1 MQQGKQQVEGLQSR
15 ALALV
20 ENQNFQRLVIAVIIL
35 NGIVLGL
42 ETSDLAMALAG
53 PVLLTIDKLC
63 LGFFVVE
70 LLIKIYAQRRRFH
83 KDGWNVFDFLVVAV
97 SLVPDQAG
105 LAVLRSLRVLR
116 VLRMISILPSM
127 RRVVG
132 AMLHALP
139 GVSSV
144 AGIIAIVFYVG
155 AVMSTKLFGH
165 EFPDMFGHMGAS
177 LYTLFQVM
185 TLEGWS
191 EDVVR
196 PVMEVYPHAWLFFV
210 PFILVTTYTVI
221 NLVVGIIVGA
231 MEDRA
236 IEEGSR
242 QDPAVVLTK
251 LEKRLEEVDAKL
263 ERLLNEKSGFGR

>member
-1 MQQGKQQVEGLQSR
+1 MHQGEQQLEGLQSR

-42 ETSDLAMALAG
+42 ETSELAMSLAG
-53 PVLLTIDKLC
+53 PVLLTLDKLC
-63 LGFFVVE
+63 LSFFVVE

-116 VLRMISILPSM
+116 VLRMISVLPSM

-155 AVMSTKLFGH
+155 SVMSTKLFGQA
-165 EFPDMFGHMGAS
+165 FPDMFGNMGAS

-196 PVMEVYPHAWLFFV
+196 PVMEVYPYAWLFFV

-236 IEEGSR
+236 IEEGTR
-242 QDPAVVLTK
+242 QDPAVVLTR
-251 LEKRLEEVDAKL
+251 LEKRLEELDAKL
-263 ERLLNEKSGFGR
+263 ERILNEKSGAGR

>member
-1 MQQGKQQVEGLQSR
+1 MQQEIHKPEGLQSR

-20 ENQNFQRLVIAVIIL
+20 ENQKFQRLVIAVIIL

-42 ETSDLAMALAG
+42 ETSDRIMSLAG

-70 LLIKIYAQRRRFH
+70 LLIKMYAQRRQFPR
-83 KDGWNVFDFLVVAV
+83 DGWNVFDFLVVAV

-116 VLRMISILPSM
+116 VMRMISALPSM

-155 AVMSTKLFGH
+155 AVMSTKLFGQ
-165 EFPDMFGHMGAS
+165 EFPDMFGSIGAS

-236 IEEGSR
+236 IEEGSK
-242 QDPAVVLTK
+242 QDPAVVLTR
-251 LEKRLEEVDAKL
+251 LEKRLDDMDSKMEE
-263 ERLLNEKSGFGR
+263 LLREKRR

>member
-1 MQQGKQQVEGLQSR
+1 MQQEIHKPEGLQSR

-20 ENQNFQRLVIAVIIL
+20 ENQKFQRLVIAVIIL

-42 ETSDLAMALAG
+42 ETSDRVMSLAG

-70 LLIKIYAQRRRFH
+70 LLIKMYAQRRQFPR
-83 KDGWNVFDFLVVAV
+83 DGWNVFDFLVVAV
-97 SLVPDQAG
+97 SLVPEQAG

-116 VLRMISILPSM
+116 VMRMISALPSM

-155 AVMSTKLFGH
+155 AVMSTKLFGQ
-165 EFPDMFGHMGAS
+165 EFPDMFGSIGAS

-236 IEEGSR
+236 IEEGSK
-242 QDPAVVLTK
+242 QDPAVVLTR
-251 LEKRLEEVDAKL
+251 LEKRLDDMDSKMEE
-263 ERLLNEKSGFGR
+263 LLREKRR

>member
-1 MQQGKQQVEGLQSR
+1 MQQEIHKPEGLQSR

-20 ENQNFQRLVIAVIIL
+20 ENQKFQRLVIAVIIL

-42 ETSDLAMALAG
+42 ETSDRIMSLAG

-70 LLIKIYAQRRRFH
+70 LLIKMYAQRRQFPR
-83 KDGWNVFDFLVVAV
+83 DGWNVFDFLVVAV
-97 SLVPDQAG
+97 SLVPEQAG

-116 VLRMISILPSM
+116 VMRMISALPSM

-155 AVMSTKLFGH
+155 AVMSTKLFGQ
-165 EFPDMFGHMGAS
+165 EFPDMFGSIGAS

-236 IEEGSR
+236 IEEGSK
-242 QDPAVVLTK
+242 QDPAVVLTR
-251 LEKRLEEVDAKL
+251 LEKRLDDMDSKMEE
-263 ERLLNEKSGFGR
+263 LLREKRR